1 MRPYQTITIL
11 ILALIVGAYFYFRV
25 EPVDQ
30 RVEKFVDCY
39 IDLALLHQRGDTA
52 RIGYTAQK
60 DSVLGRYGFTEQSL
74 KELKTEFNRDPLLM
88 ADIWGMINEKLKA
101 HKEELEL
108 KK

>member
-25 EPVDQ
+25 EPVDP
-30 RVEKFVDCY
+30 RVDKFVDCY
-39 IDLALLHQRGDTA
+39 IDLAMLHQRGDTA
-52 RIGYTAQK
+52 TIRYTAQK

-74 KELKTEFNRDPLLM
+74 RELKSEFNRDPLLM
-88 ADIWGMINEKLKA
+88 ADIWDTINEKLKA
-101 HKEELEL
+101 RKEGLEL